1 MSLLSLA
8 AASGAL
14 PTLDTVCFSDLPR
27 SPPRTLEEQRQLLLG
42 VINCALAIVSEHDLG
57 EQEDHNSQSDEQEH
71 FPNDRCRYHDRHHE
85 RDARDHHP
93 QQ

>member
-14 PTLDTVCFSDLPR
+14 PTVDTVCFSDLPLC
-27 SPPRTLEEQRQLLLG
+27 PPRTPEEQRQLLLG
-42 VINCALAIVSEHDLG
+42 VLNCALAIVSEHHDNLSS
-57 EQEDHNSQSDEQEH
+57 DHVNQSDEQEH

>member
-14 PTLDTVCFSDLPR
+14 PTVDTVCFSDLPLC
-27 SPPRTLEEQRQLLLG
+27 PPRTPEEQRQLLLG
-42 VINCALAIVSEHDLG
+42 VLNCALAIVSEHHDNLSSD
-57 EQEDHNSQSDEQEH
+57 QEYL
-71 FPNDRCRYHDRHHE
+71 PNDRRRDHDRHHE
-85 RDARDHHP
+85 RAARDPRP